1 MFMGGA
7 GQWEPPGDGWPKSG
21 VRHRCTASHPA
32 VALRHCPMLTGG
44 TGWAARIP
52 ASFCKLM
59 SLWVPSPLP
68 PPHPIASIILGE
80 KTQPSAPLGRA
91 APLRNVSC
99 SEEDFSGSALVQQ
112 KCWRSLVHHSV
123 PKHTRTAPT
132 PARLLLGVRPIGTL
146 WGGPG
151 LSLHSKSHFVPAA
164 SFIFLGSPC
173 PAPSNLISLE
183 IPHPLLSARSF
194 ST

>member
-1 MFMGGA
+1 MAQVWCATSLHGIASCGGSA
-7 GQWEPPGDGWPKSG
+7 ALPDA
-21 VRHRCTASHPA
+21 HRWHRVGCSHPCFILQA
-32 VALRHCPMLTGG
+32 DEPLG
-44 TGWAARIP
+44 
-52 ASFCKLM
+52 SF
-59 SLWVPSPLP
+59 PPPP

-151 LSLHSKSHFVPAA
+151 LSLHSKSHSVPAA